1 MTGAPGRP
9 APVRRTLAGGAAVI
23 VQEAH
28 TTPAVSLNLS
38 IDAGSV
44 CDPASA
50 PGAAHFLARVLDRGT
65 SRRSADEI
73 AETCD
78 GGGVTLAVH
87 ATRHTLSLGCT
98 CLAEDFAAM
107 VDLLADIVRDPL
119 CPEAEVEKRRRQILT
134 AIRQDDDSP
143 AARAV
148 ERLNRLLYGEAHPY
162 GRRVKGTAASVEGID
177 RGALLDYHRDRVAP
191 SALSVVVV
199 GDVAA
204 DAAGDAVAAAF
215 DGWQAAPA
223 PPPDLA
229 PPPAPAGRR
238 RDVVPMPGKAQ
249 VDLAYGFAAVARTD
263 PAYHAHVL
271 LANVLGQYGMGG
283 RVGRSVR
290 ERQGMAYYA
299 FAGFEADR
307 IAGPLIVRAGV
318 NAANVDR
325 ALASIDEVV
334 AEMGAE
340 GVTEAELE
348 DSRRY
353 LVGSLPRTLETNAGT
368 AAFLQNAE
376 RFGLGLDYDRRLP
389 GLLGAVTRDEVN
401 AAARALLAPERAAVA
416 VAGPV
421 AADGAEPA
429 AAAGAEGG
437 ASDGTG
443 PGAAAEAGEAAAGA
457 EGAGS

>member
-1 MTGAPGRP
+1 MSAEPRRP
-9 APVRRTLAGGAAVI
+9 APLRRVLANGAAV
-23 VQEAH
+23 VVREAH

-38 IDAGSV
+38 LDAGSV
-44 CDPASA
+44 CDPAGA
-50 PGAAHFLARVLDRGT
+50 PGVAHFLARVLDRGT
-65 SRRSADEI
+65 GRRSADEI

-107 VDLLADIVRDPL
+107 VDLLADVLRDPL
-119 CPEAEVEKRRRQILT
+119 CPEPEVETRRRQILT

-148 ERLNRLLYGEAHPY
+148 ERLHRLLYGDGHPY

-177 RGALLDYHRDRVAP
+177 RRALLDFHRARAAP
-191 SALSVVVV
+191 AALSVVVV

-204 DAAGDAVAAAF
+204 DAAADAVAAAF
-215 DGWQAAPA
+215 EGWQAAAA
-223 PPPDLA
+223 PPPELT
-229 PPPAPAGRR
+229 PPPAASGRR
-238 RDVVPMPGKAQ
+238 REVVPMPGKAQ

-263 PAYHAHVL
+263 PTYHAHVL

-307 IAGPLIVRAGV
+307 IPGPLVIRAGV

-325 ALASIDEVV
+325 AVASIDEVV
-334 AEMGAE
+334 AEMGGG
-340 GVTEAELE
+340 GVTEGELE

-376 RFGLGLDYDRRLP
+376 RFWLGLDYDRRLP
-389 GLLGAVTRDEVN
+389 DLLGAVTRDDVN
-401 AAARALLAPERAAVA
+401 AAARALLDPERAAVA
-416 VAGPV
+416 IAGPV
-421 AADGAEPA
+421 AARSSGLPTADGAEPA
-429 AAAGAEGG
+429 
-437 ASDGTG
+437 D
-443 PGAAAEAGEAAAGA
+443 
-457 EGAGS
+457 AGS

>member
-1 MTGAPGRP
+1 MTAEPGRP
-9 APVRRTLAGGAAVI
+9 APVRRALANGAAV
-23 VQEAH
+23 VVKEAH

-38 IDAGSV
+38 LDAGSV
-44 CDPASA
+44 CDPAGA
-50 PGAAHFLARVLDRGT
+50 PGVAHFLSRVLDRGT
-65 SRRSADEI
+65 PRRSADEI

-78 GGGVTLAVH
+78 GGGVTLAVN

-107 VDLLADIVRDPL
+107 VDLLADVVRHPL
-119 CPEAEVEKRRRQILT
+119 CPEPEVETRRRQILT
-134 AIRQDDDSP
+134 AIRQDDDNP

-148 ERLNRLLYGEAHPY
+148 ESLNRLLYGDGHPY
-162 GRRVKGTAASVEGID
+162 GRRVTGTAAAVEKID
-177 RGALLDYHRDRVAP
+177 RGALLDFHRARAAP
-191 SALSVVVV
+191 AALSVVVV

-204 DAAGDAVAAAF
+204 EAAADAVAAAF
-215 DGWQAAPA
+215 EDWRAEPAAAPR
-223 PPPDLA
+223 LA
-229 PPPAPAGRR
+229 PPPPGGRR
-238 RDVVPMPGKAQ
+238 REVVALPGKAQ
-249 VDLAYGFAAVARTD
+249 VDLAYGFTAVARTD

-307 IAGPLIVRAGV
+307 IPGPLVVRAGV
-318 NAANVDR
+318 AAANVDR

-334 AEMGAE
+334 GEMGAE
-340 GVTEAELE
+340 GVTAAELE
-348 DSRRY
+348 DARRY

-368 AAFLQNAE
+368 AAFLQRAE

-401 AAARALLAPERAAVA
+401 AAAGALLAPERAAVA
-416 VAGPV
+416 IAGPT
-421 AADGAEPA
+421 DGA
-429 AAAGAEGG
+429 
-437 ASDGTG
+437 G
-443 PGAAAEAGEAAAGA
+443 P
-457 EGAGS
+457 

>member
-1 MTGAPGRP
+1 MTAEPARP
-9 APVRRTLAGGAAVI
+9 APVRRTLANGATV
-23 VQEAH
+23 VVMEAH

-38 IDAGSV
+38 LDAGSV
-44 CDPASA
+44 CDPAGT
-50 PGAAHFLARVLDRGT
+50 PGVAHFLARVLDRGT
-65 SRRSADEI
+65 PRRTAEEI

-78 GGGVTLAVH
+78 GAGVTLAVH

-98 CLAEDFAAM
+98 CLTEDFAAM
-107 VDLLADIVRDPL
+107 VELLADVVREPL
-119 CPEAEVEKRRRQILT
+119 CPEAEVETRRRQILT

-148 ERLNRLLYGEAHPY
+148 ERLYRLLYGDDHPY
-162 GRRVKGTAASVEGID
+162 GRRAKGTAASVEAID
-177 RGALLDYHRDRVAP
+177 RRALLDFHRARVAP
-191 SALSVVVV
+191 AALSVVVV

-204 DAAGDAVAAAF
+204 GAAADAVAAAF
-215 DGWQAAPA
+215 EGWRAAAAPA
-223 PPPDLA
+223 PDLA
-229 PPPAPAGRR
+229 PPPAAAGRR
-238 RDVVPMPGKAQ
+238 REVVPMPGKAQ
-249 VDLAYGFAAVARTD
+249 VDLAYGFSAVARTD

-271 LANVLGQYGMGG
+271 LAHVLGQYGMGG

-290 ERQGMAYYA
+290 EQQGMAYYA
-299 FAGFEADR
+299 FCGFEADR
-307 IAGPLIVRAGV
+307 IPGPLVVRAGV
-318 NAANVDR
+318 AAANVDR

-334 AEMGAE
+334 AGMGAE

-389 GLLGAVTRDEVN
+389 GLLGAVTRDDVN

-416 VAGPV
+416 LAGPLN
-421 AADGAEPA
+421 G
-429 AAAGAEGG
+429 AGAANG
-437 ASDGTG
+437 
-443 PGAAAEAGEAAAGA
+443 AGEAAAGA
-457 EGAGS
+457 EGAG

>member
-1 MTGAPGRP
+1 GRP
-9 APVRRTLAGGAAVI
+9 APVRRALANGAAVI
-23 VQEAH
+23 EQEAH

-44 CDPASA
+44 CEPASA

-107 VDLLADIVRDPL
+107 VDLLADIVRDPR

-134 AIRQDDDSP
+134 SIRQDDDSP
-143 AARAV
+143 AARAL
-148 ERLNRLLYGEAHPY
+148 ERLNRLLYGAGHPY

-177 RGALLDYHRDRVAP
+177 RGALLDYHRDRIAP

-204 DAAGDAVAAAF
+204 AAAGDAVAAAF
-215 DGWQAAPA
+215 DGWQAAPD

-229 PPPAPAGRR
+229 PPPAAAGRR

-307 IAGPLIVRAGV
+307 IAGPLIVRAGI

-376 RFGLGLDYDRRLP
+376 RFGLGLDYDRRVP

-416 VAGPV
+416 IAGPV
-421 AADGAEPA
+421 ALDGTDPAAADGGPAEAGGAGSADADAGTDGAGAADGARA
-429 AAAGAEGG
+429 TR
-437 ASDGTG
+437 S
-443 PGAAAEAGEAAAGA
+443 
-457 EGAGS
+457 

>member
-1 MTGAPGRP
+1 MSGAPGRP
-9 APVRRTLAGGAAVI
+9 VPVRRTLAGGATVV

-28 TTPAVSLNLS
+28 TTPAVSLNFS

-44 CDPASA
+44 CDPAGA
-50 PGAAHFLARVLDRGT
+50 PGVAHFLARVLDRGT
-65 SRRSADEI
+65 SRRSAEEI

-98 CLAEDFAAM
+98 CLAEDFPTILD
-107 VDLLADIVRDPL
+107 VLADVVRDPR
-119 CPEAEVEKRRRQILT
+119 CPEAEVETRRRQILT

-143 AARAV
+143 AARAL
-148 ERLNRLLYGEAHPY
+148 ESLNRLLYGDGHPY

-177 RGALLDYHRDRVAP
+177 RGALLDYHRRRIAP
-191 SALSVVVV
+191 TALSVVVV

-204 DAAGDAVAAAF
+204 EAAADAVAAAF
-215 DGWQAAPA
+215 DGWQAAAAPLPALAA
-223 PPPDLA
+223 PPA
-229 PPPAPAGRR
+229 AAARR
-238 RDVVPMPGKAQ
+238 REVVPMPGKAQ
-249 VDLAYGFAAVARTD
+249 VDVAYGFAAVARTD

-334 AEMGAE
+334 GEMGAE
-340 GVTEAELE
+340 GVTEAEL
-348 DSRRY
+348 DDARRY

-368 AAFLQNAE
+368 AAFLQNAQ
-376 RFGLGLDYDRRLP
+376 RFDLGLDYDRRLP
-389 GLLGAVTRDEVN
+389 DLLAAVTRDQVN

-416 VAGPV
+416 LAGPLD
-421 AADGAEPA
+421 AADAGAGEA
-429 AAAGAEGG
+429 ADAGAADAAGAAAGAPQ
-437 ASDGTG
+437 AR
-443 PGAAAEAGEAAAGA
+443 AAKAAG
-457 EGAGS
+457 S

>member
-1 MTGAPGRP
+1 MTAEPGRP
-9 APVRRTLAGGAAVI
+9 APVRRSLANGAAVV

-38 IDAGSV
+38 LDAGSV
-44 CDPASA
+44 CDPAGA

-65 SRRSADEI
+65 PRRSAEEI

-78 GGGVTLAVH
+78 RGGVTLAVH

-98 CLAEDFAAM
+98 CLAEDFADL
-107 VDLLADIVRDPL
+107 VDLLADVVREPL
-119 CPEAEVEKRRRQILT
+119 CPEAEVETRRRQILT
-134 AIRQDDDSP
+134 ALRQDDDNP

-148 ERLNRLLYGEAHPY
+148 ERLHRLLYGDGHPY
-162 GRRVKGTAASVEGID
+162 GRRAKGTAASVAAID
-177 RGALLDYHRDRVAP
+177 RRVLLDFHRARVAP
-191 SALSVVVV
+191 AALSVVVV

-204 DAAGDAVAAAF
+204 EAAADAVAAAF
-215 DGWQAAPA
+215 DGWRAEAAPA
-223 PPPDLA
+223 PDLSA
-229 PPPAPAGRR
+229 PPAPAGRR
-238 RDVVPMPGKAQ
+238 REVVPMPGKAQ

-299 FAGFEADR
+299 FCGFEADR
-307 IAGPLIVRAGV
+307 IPGPLVVRAGIA
-318 NAANVDR
+318 AANVDR
-325 ALASIDEVV
+325 ALESIDEVV
-334 AEMGAE
+334 AEMGAG

-376 RFGLGLDYDRRLP
+376 RFGLGPDYDRRLP

-401 AAARALLAPERAAVA
+401 AAARALLVPERAAVA
-416 VAGPV
+416 LAGPLNSAGAGEG
-421 AADGAEPA
+421 AAGTAPA
-429 AAAGAEGG
+429 AAAGE
-437 ASDGTG
+437 
-443 PGAAAEAGEAAAGA
+443 AAGAGEAAAGA
-457 EGAGS
+457 GEAAEGDGS